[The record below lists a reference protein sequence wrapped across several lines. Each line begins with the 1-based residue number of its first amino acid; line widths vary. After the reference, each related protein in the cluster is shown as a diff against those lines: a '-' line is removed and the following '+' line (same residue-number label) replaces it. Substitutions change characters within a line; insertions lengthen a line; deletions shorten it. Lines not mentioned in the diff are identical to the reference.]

1 MSEPGTV
8 STSEE
13 KRTSWSELFFDLVFV
28 FAVTEVSA
36 LLEHDPT
43 WAGVLRAF
51 VVFVPIYWVWVGVTV
66 QGDVRDLS
74 APLLRITVFA
84 IALGGLFMALA
95 VPDAYGESAMLL
107 ALSYWGSRVLLG
119 IVVLG
124 PNRRHLNPVT
134 VSMVMTGPLLVCG
147 ALVHGDLRLAFWSLA
162 AVADLATP
170 TLLRLRLS
178 GMHFD
183 AAHLA
188 ERFGL
193 FVLIAIGESV
203 VAIGGTANAQGPIT
217 LGVGGAVAVAFVVTC
232 ALWWVYFHF
241 AADAVRHALATAPVQ
256 MTVTRLVLSYGH
268 LSFIAGIIAAS
279 VGLREAV
286 AKPGHELSSGSL
298 ALLFGGSAL
307 YLATFG
313 YTRWMMFRLVSKT
326 RLSAAVIVLIAMF
339 PARYVPAFAALVI
352 LATPLI
358 ALNVVELAHND
369 RIGWRSL
376 LDRQQRSPR

>member
-1 MSEPGTV
+1 MSEPGAV
-8 STSEE
+8 STTEE

-36 LLEHDPT
+36 LLEHDHT

-74 APLLRITVFA
+74 APPLRITVFA

-107 ALSYWGSRVLLG
+107 ALSYWGSRALLG

-162 AVADLATP
+162 AVADLASP

-203 VAIGGTANAQGPIT
+203 VAIGGTANVQGPIT
-217 LGVGGAVAVAFVVTC
+217 FGVGGAVAVAFVVTC
-232 ALWWVYFHF
+232 A
-241 AADAVRHALATAPVQ
+241 AL
-256 MTVTRLVLSYGH
+256 
-268 LSFIAGIIAAS
+268 
-279 VGLREAV
+279 VGL
-286 AKPGHELSSGSL
+286 L
-298 ALLFGGSAL
+298 
-307 YLATFG
+307 
-313 YTRWMMFRLVSKT
+313 
-326 RLSAAVIVLIAMF
+326 
-339 PARYVPAFAALVI
+339 
-352 LATPLI
+352 PL
-358 ALNVVELAHND
+358 
-369 RIGWRSL
+369 RCR
-376 LDRQQRSPR
+376 RRSPRAGDGSGPDDHHTTRAVVRTPVLHRRDHRRIGRLARGRREPGARAFQWLTRARCSEVRPCTSQRSATPAG